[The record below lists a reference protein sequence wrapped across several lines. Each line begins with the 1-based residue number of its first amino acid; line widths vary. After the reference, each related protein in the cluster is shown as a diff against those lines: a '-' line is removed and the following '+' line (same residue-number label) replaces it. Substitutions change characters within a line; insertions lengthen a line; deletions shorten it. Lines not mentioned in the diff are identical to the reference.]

1 LLIGIGYSGFFL
13 FEPAPKVRKNPFKCK
28 SPGFNWNDCVVKSR
42 KEIENKQS
50 RFRDLT
56 AARQE
61 AKQGEMTIAL
71 TLANATDPKIPWI
84 NVFMTDAERAAVGI
98 TEAYKR
104 RPGHPDE
111 ETIEYRVPQD
121 EQREEFF
128 IEQTLK
134 EGPDAQSI
142 LMLLGDLHVDAVGD
156 KLRKLGYPVMVNHGL
171 FPVRR
176 WRP

>member
-1 LLIGIGYSGFFL
+1 MPNARLWGL
-13 FEPAPKVRKNPFKCK
+13 RKRTNAAQ
-28 SPGFNWNDCVVKSR
+28 DTLTR
-42 KEIENKQS
+42 K
-50 RFRDLT
+50 R
-56 AARQE
+56 
-61 AKQGEMTIAL
+61 
-71 TLANATDPKIPWI
+71 W
-84 NVFMTDAERAAVGI
+84 
-98 TEAYKR
+98 
-104 RPGHPDE
+104 RPGLN
-111 ETIEYRVPQD
+111 TGFPQD